1 MFQAITRFF
10 APARPYVATLFSF
23 GLIQVA
29 QLVLPLL
36 ALPWLAHVLGP
47 DAFGLLMYMSVLIV
61 VWGMVMDWGLA
72 VGGARR
78 VAANRENPDV
88 LAQTL
93 ADVLAAKFL
102 LLLGCGAA
110 SIALM
115 PFLPHAAA
123 HPAAYGAAV
132 AAGLVRGFNP
142 TWFFQGLGNSMRLMA
157 VYDVGSSALI
167 LVLTVFLVQ
176 SPQDWPLYMALTA
189 ICKGLPYA
197 WLTLALLRRYPHRTS
212 LAAGY
217 RMLTG
222 TSVLFVGVLASLVYS
237 SGGQLIMGHFLPP
250 AQMGILLV
258 ADKIVRAAI
267 SLGKPITETIYPEI
281 SALRATQPDAATGI
295 LRFSLRLTLG
305 LMLLATLCIWIC
317 APWLVQLALGQGY
330 EQASG
335 VLRIVACLAP
345 ILGCN
350 FVLGSQI
357 LVPFGREKA
366 LTAVQC
372 AVALASA
379 PLAVVLCL
387 GGDVSLAAL
396 YSILVEGVLL
406 LGLVW
411 HVRRVCPAVFFVHG
425 EGR

>member
-1 MFQAITRFF
+1 MADISVIVLVMILLFPLRSAM
-10 APARPYVATLFSF
+10 VAALT
-23 GLIQVA
+23 V
-29 QLVLPLL
+29 PLTTFIATGIMYAVGIELNIISL
-36 ALPWLAHVLGP
+36 A
-47 DAFGLLMYMSVLIV
+47 SLIV
-61 VWGMVMDWGLA
+61 VLGMIVDNAIVVIDGYLEYRKK
-72 VGGARR
+72 GYLP
-78 VAANRENPDV
+78 RE
-88 LAQTL
+88 
-93 ADVLAAKFL
+93 
-102 LLLGCGAA
+102 
-110 SIALM
+110 
-115 PFLPHAAA
+115 
-123 HPAAYGAAV
+123 
-132 AAGLVRGFNP
+132 
-142 TWFFQGLGNSMRLMA
+142 
-157 VYDVGSSALI
+157 
-167 LVLTVFLVQ
+167 
-176 SPQDWPLYMALTA
+176 
-189 ICKGLPYA
+189 
-197 WLTLALLRRYPHRTS
+197 
-212 LAAGY
+212 
-217 RMLTG
+217 
-222 TSVLFVGVLASLVYS
+222 
-237 SGGQLIMGHFLPP
+237 
-250 AQMGILLV
+250 
-258 ADKIVRAAI
+258 AAI
-267 SLGKPITETIYPEI
+267 ESVRQYFWP
-281 SALRATQPDAATGI
+281 
-295 LRFSLRLTLG
+295 
-305 LMLLATLCIWIC
+305 MLLATLCIWIC